1 MVEFLLFIQ
10 QALASGTH
18 IVAKSL
24 TYDVNPQV
32 ALFFRGMIAS
42 ALFAVWM
49 LIRKK
54 KMKRLDRRDIPVML
68 ILGLINL
75 PINQFLFLTAISLT
89 SPPNVALAYALTPAF
104 VLVIALIF
112 LKESASLLKIIG
124 VILAIGG
131 TVLVISENG
140 IDFSTDS
147 TLGDILVLIASF
159 SWALYTVIGKNFT
172 RKYGAIQATA
182 MATITGWILY
192 LPVFYILPVE
202 IELADIS
209 AVNWLQLLYIGGITS
224 VVAYALWYYA
234 LTKSE
239 ASKVAVFNN
248 VQPVLTTVFSI
259 IFLGHILSWQFIIGG
274 TIVITGVIMTQRG

>member
-42 ALFAVWM
+42 ILFAGWM
-49 LIRKK
+49 LLRRK
-54 KMKRLDRRDIPVML
+54 KMKKPDRRDIPVML

-75 PINQFLFLTAISLT
+75 PVNQFLFLTAISLT

-104 VLVIALIF
+104 VLIIALTF
-112 LKESASLLKIIG
+112 LKESASMLKITG
-124 VILAIGG
+124 VLLAIGG

-192 LPVFYILPVE
+192 LPIFYFLPVK

-209 AVNWLQLLYIGGITS
+209 TVNWLQLLYIGGITS

-248 VQPVLTTVFSI
+248 VQPILTTIFSI
-259 IFLGHILSWQFIIGG
+259 FFFGQIISWQFIIGG